1 MGRRRD
7 FDVADVRIRKGGLEM
22 VQLRLSDSAATSELE
37 AFLRRCECF
46 VNQVG
51 PRLLAVGIAH
61 DIDTAAAVRQL
72 RIGRCVRCEEPIEE
86 AVFRLGSPL
95 CLDCRAEPRRDE
107 DAIVRDA
114 WTRMEVEAYVQ
125 VWRALHP
132 DSAVELVA

>member
-1 MGRRRD
+1 
-7 FDVADVRIRKGGLEM
+7 M
-22 VQLRLSDSAATSELE
+22 VQLRLKDPAATSELE
-37 AFLRRCECF
+37 AFLRSCECF

-61 DIDTAAAVRQL
+61 DVDVAAAVRHL
-72 RIGRCVRCEEPIEE
+72 RAGCCVRCEAPIEE
-86 AVFRLGSPL
+86 FVFRLGSPL
-95 CLDCRAEPRRDE
+95 CLECRADPLRDE
-107 DAIVRDA
+107 VTSVRDA

>member
-1 MGRRRD
+1 
-7 FDVADVRIRKGGLEM
+7 M
-22 VQLRLSDSAATSELE
+22 VQLQLNDPAATLELE

-51 PRLLAVGIAH
+51 PLLLAVGIAH
-61 DIDTAAAVRQL
+61 DVDATAAVRHL
-72 RIGRCVRCEEPIEE
+72 RGGCCVRCGASIEE
-86 AVFRLGSPL
+86 CVFRLGSPL
-95 CLDCRAEPRRDE
+95 CLECRADPFRDQ
-107 DAIVRDA
+107 DTSVRDA